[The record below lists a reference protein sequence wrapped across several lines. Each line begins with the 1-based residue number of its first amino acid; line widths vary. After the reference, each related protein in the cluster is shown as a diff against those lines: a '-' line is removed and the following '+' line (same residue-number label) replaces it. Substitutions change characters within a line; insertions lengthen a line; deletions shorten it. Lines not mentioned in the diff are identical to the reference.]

1 MNLRRTDPHLDAAIT
16 RLGAPLDEAR
26 SAIIMLHGRGSSAGD
41 ILSLT
46 SQFGVDGAVYLA
58 PEATGNSWYPHWFM
72 SKLEDNQPNLDSAI
86 MLIKRLLGDLTSAGI
101 SPEHILLMGFSQ
113 GACLV
118 SEFAIRNAQ
127 RYGGIAVLSG
137 GLMGPEGTRW
147 EDPGS
152 LEGTP
157 VYIGCSDVDPFI
169 PLQRVLET
177 EEVMRQSGGQVTLKI
192 FPGMGH
198 LVNQEELEAVSRMI
212 RWLD

>member
-1 MNLRRTDPHLDAAIT
+1 MNSHRTDPHLDAAIT

-41 ILSLT
+41 ILSLA
-46 SQFGVDGAVYLA
+46 SYFSGNGVVFLA

-86 MLIKRLLGDLTSAGI
+86 MLIKRLLGDLTSVGI
-101 SPEHILLMGFSQ
+101 SSEHILLMGFSQ

-127 RYGGIAVLSG
+127 RFGGIAVLSG
-137 GLMGPEGTRW
+137 GLMGPEGTTW
-147 EDPGS
+147 ENPGS

-157 VYIGCSDVDPFI
+157 IYIGCSDVDPFI

-177 EEVMRQSGGQVTLKI
+177 EEVMQQSGGQVTLEI

-198 LVNQEELEAVSRMI
+198 LVSQEELEAVSRMI